1 MSKAQTLREMR
12 IEKRLTQSDVAK
24 KAKVSPSY
32 YSQVERGLKPAET
45 AEMMLVVNRMKGT
58 RNRTVGGSERAGRE
72 K

>member
-12 IEKRLTQSDVAK
+12 IDKRLTQQDVAK

-32 YSQVERGLKPAET
+32 YSQVERGLKPSET
-45 AEMMLVVNRMKGT
+45 AEMMLAVNRMKGT
-58 RNRTVGGSERAGRE
+58 KNRTSGGTVRAGRD